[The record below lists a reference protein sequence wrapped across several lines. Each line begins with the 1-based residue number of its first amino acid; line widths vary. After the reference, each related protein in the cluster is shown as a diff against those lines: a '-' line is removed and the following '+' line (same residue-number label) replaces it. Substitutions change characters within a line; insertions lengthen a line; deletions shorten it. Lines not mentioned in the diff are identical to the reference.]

1 MAMIQ
6 VVVTLYEGDYQNICK
21 LGYVG
26 QEMSED
32 VGGAIKDGV
41 VLSRGHGRLIDADRT
56 LRNAEEIYNASSVKD
71 IITSEQMYATRK
83 TLTGA
88 PTIIEADKDEAP
100 TAVEADE
107 QELKEAAASEEIQK
121 EHIENDSRSNRV
133 KFILNGCDIS
143 FIAEA
148 PEDMTVKQL
157 IEQADRIKPDWC
169 ACGVCKDT
177 GYENYPTEIVF
188 DYNSVRK
195 ASDDVCCEIRQV

>member
-32 VGGAIKDGV
+32 VGRAIKDGTI
-41 VLSRGHGRLIDADRT
+41 LPKGHGKLLDADRT
-56 LRNAEEIYNASSVKD
+56 LKNTEEIYNASNIKD
-71 IITSEQMYATRK
+71 IINPAQMYAVRK
-83 TLTGA
+83 ILTNA
-88 PTIIEADKDEAP
+88 QTIIEADKNEVP
-100 TAVEADE
+100 TVVEADE
-107 QELKEAAASEEIQK
+107 QELKEAASKGMQK
-121 EHIENDSRSNRV
+121 EQIENDSRSNRM

-157 IEQADRIKPDWC
+157 VEQADRIKPDWC

-177 GYENYPTEIVF
+177 GYEEYPTEIVF

-195 ASDDVCCEIRQV
+195 TRDDVCCDIR

>member
-6 VVVTLYEGDYQNICK
+6 VVVTLYEGDYQDICE

-26 QEMSED
+26 QEISED
-32 VGGAIKDGV
+32 VGRAIKDGTI
-41 VLSRGHGRLIDADRT
+41 LPKGHGKLIDADKLSGHCGIHGMCECT
-56 LRNAEEIYNASSVKD
+56 GNCDNCGDYVVEVAD
-71 IITSEQMYATRK
+71 IK
-83 TLTGA
+83 KA
-88 PTIIEADKDEAP
+88 PTIIEVDE
-100 TAVEADE
+100 E
-107 QELKEAAASEEIQK
+107 ELKEAVASEEIQK
-121 EHIENDSRSNRV
+121 EHIDNDSRSNRM

-195 ASDDVCCEIRQV
+195 ASDDVCCQIRQV